1 MASVICVSN
10 EKGGVGKSVTSANL
24 SVGLSRQGKKVL
36 VIDADPQGSLT
47 ISLGNQQP
55 EKLPITL
62 ATVMSNI
69 LSETPFNPLDGIIH
83 HSEGIDL
90 MPASIALANTEIAL
104 VQAFGREA
112 ILKQYIDLVR
122 DEYSHIII
130 DTSPSLGLLTI
141 NALAAA
147 NSIIVPV
154 VPKYLDVKGLE
165 LLLKTVSK
173 VRKQINSGLAI
184 GGILF
189 TMVTARYNFTKDII
203 AMIEQAYGGNIH
215 IFKEYIPHSIR
226 AAETSAEGVSI
237 FRHDPRGK
245 VAAAY
250 ESLVREV
257 LGLA

>member
-55 EKLPITL
+55 EKLPITM